1 MVVVQRARVKSP
13 LPNVT
18 SGSMRSIPRCG
29 VPSVRLLQSLGQR
42 VDLLRN
48 DRQMHVIGHQTVAQ
62 GLQLM
67 WLDLFP
73 HRSSKNQTLAIGSE
87 NELPSISVLR
97 DVMPNIER

>member
-1 MVVVQRARVKSP
+1 
-13 LPNVT
+13 
-18 SGSMRSIPRCG
+18 
-29 VPSVRLLQSLGQR
+29 
-42 VDLLRN
+42 
-48 DRQMHVIGHQTVAQ
+48 MHVIGHQTVAQ

>member
-1 MVVVQRARVKSP
+1 MAY
-13 LPNVT
+13 LPCVCFKAWASEST
-18 SGSMRSIPRCG
+18 W
-29 VPSVRLLQSLGQR
+29 
-42 VDLLRN
+42 N

-73 HRSSKNQTLAIGSE
+73 HRSSKNQTLDIGSE